1 MNQTPA
7 RLKSSSLR
15 YQLPTG
21 RSVARS
27 EGKLTNQMGST
38 KRRGFEETD
47 QRSEE
52 VHVPQLGH
60 PGLSKGEHGP
70 DDLQCREE
78 VGCSWGGSVAGLG
91 SNAHNWG
98 LVCSAIRGICPTTSG
113 G

>member
-1 MNQTPA
+1 MLPSELPMNQTPA

-21 RSVARS
+21 RSVTRS

-60 PGLSKGEHGP
+60 AGLSKGEHGP

-78 VGCSWGGSVAGLG
+78 VGCSWDQWPGSGRMLTIGA
-91 SNAHNWG
+91 
-98 LVCSAIRGICPTTSG
+98 
-113 G
+113 